1 MFPEEFHDPFNHQTP
16 ARGSRQGVR
25 GQRTSVL
32 SFGVPKDKEF
42 VICLFYFHI
51 CKAAGPDLIPF
62 LCNCSHWVTWALGVV
77 LESHHSPTQ
86 GWGPVLDQFSFS
98 FNSHIV
104 WTQWVKSP
112 WNFLLSAGIL
122 HEICI
127 HFFSYSFF
135 IFILF
140 PIFLAFFS
148 QDIIQFLS
156 VRWTVMSPLHQNF
169 HIYCENKPKTSSV
182 QSSWVIH
189 LPKTK
194 SGSEE
199 LGKSN
204 SLLDGHGALIM
215 TLK

>member
-1 MFPEEFHDPFNHQTP
+1 MFPEEFRDPFNHQTP

-127 HFFSYSFF
+127 HFFSYSFL

-140 PIFLAFFS
+140 PIFWLFFLRTLFNSYLSDEQLWVLCIRTFTFTVKINPKHPQYSHPESFTCPRQNLDQRNWGS
-148 QDIIQFLS
+148 QTHCWMDMGL
-156 VRWTVMSPLHQNF
+156 
-169 HIYCENKPKTSSV
+169 
-182 QSSWVIH
+182 
-189 LPKTK
+189 
-194 SGSEE
+194 
-199 LGKSN
+199 
-204 SLLDGHGALIM
+204 
-215 TLK
+215 